1 MLIEKKGIHAVV
13 AAAVLLLASTSGTLA
28 DDPPASATT
37 PSAAAGGDIPAD
49 FKVIED
55 GDDYIKRDVMIPMR
69 DGVKLYTVI
78 VVPKGAAHAPIILD
92 RTPYSADK
100 FARNNDSP
108 HRTMILPNSFG
119 ELSEAG
125 YII

>member
-55 GDDYIKRDVMIPMR
+55 GDDYVKRDVMIPMR
-69 DGVKLYTVI
+69 DGVRLYTVI
-78 VVPKGAAHAPIILD
+78 VVPKGAKNAPVLLT
-92 RTPYSADK
+92 RTPYNASRRT
-100 FARNNDSP
+100 ARNDSP
-108 HRTMILPNSFG
+108 HMRALLPQGDEVFV
-119 ELSEAG
+119 EAG
-125 YII
+125 YI